1 MQGQAGRLVVA
12 TGLLRSPDGVIG
24 QTVWIRQ
31 GFPSAR
37 KRGLDRPNRLPRQK
51 LSWTAKQ
58 AHEEREL
65 SCGGRMS
72 WKGRLRPFLERLLS
86 GIEDLGL
93 TAGAVSWKSRAG

>member
-58 AHEEREL
+58 AHEERAVLRRKNVEDKDVNVL
-65 SCGGRMS
+65 S
-72 WKGRLRPFLERLLS
+72 
-86 GIEDLGL
+86 
-93 TAGAVSWKSRAG
+93 SRDYCPKLKIWG